1 MKKQIYISALHY
13 EMLLDVSRKSRPN
26 KKPEQIIEDQ
36 IKNLYMQ
43 IK

>member
-13 EMLLDVSRKSRPN
+13 EMLLDVSKKMRPN
-26 KKPEQIIEDQ
+26 KKPDEIIEQQ

>member
-1 MKKQIYISALHY
+1 MKKSIYISALHY
-13 EMLLDVSRKSRPN
+13 EILLDVSKKSRPM
-26 KKPEQIIEDQ
+26 KKPEEIIEQQ

>member
-1 MKKQIYISALHY
+1 MKKNIYISSLHY
-13 EMLLDVSRKSRPN
+13 EMLLDVSKKSRPM
-26 KKPEQIIEDQ
+26 KKPEEIIEQQ

>member
-1 MKKQIYISALHY
+1 MKKNIYISSLHY
-13 EMLLDVSRKSRPN
+13 EMLMDVSKKSRPT
-26 KKPEQIIEDQ
+26 KKPEKKKEQQ